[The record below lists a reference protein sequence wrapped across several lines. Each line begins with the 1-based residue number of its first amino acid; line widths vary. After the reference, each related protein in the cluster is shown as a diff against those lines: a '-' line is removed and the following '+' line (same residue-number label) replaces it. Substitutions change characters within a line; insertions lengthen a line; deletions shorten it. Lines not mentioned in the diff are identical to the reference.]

1 MPRNDDHLGSGL
13 KALFGD
19 NVEDLIDSIQNNTY
33 SVDSDSK
40 INISIDKIRP
50 NPYQPRRT
58 FDEKALNEL
67 AESIKEH
74 GVFTP
79 VLVRPSLSGYELIA
93 GERRLKA
100 SRLAGKTEI
109 PAIIVDFDDK
119 AMMEISLLE
128 NIQRED
134 LNVIEEANGYRQLI
148 EKLNY
153 TQEQL
158 AERIGKSREHVANT
172 LRLLK
177 LPRKVQQMV
186 EAGQLT
192 MGQVRPLITMES
204 EAEAVKLAERIVA
217 EGLSVREIE
226 RLVRHRKNNVSVE
239 PVTIDRATLEVQK
252 NLQHR
257 LQTKVRITPRTIN
270 ISYSDTEDL
279 NRILDLLGYNSE
291 EY

>member
-33 SVDSDSK
+33 SVDNDSK

-50 NPYQPRRT
+50 NPYQPRRS

-100 SRLAGKTEI
+100 SKLAGKTEI
-109 PAIIVDFDDK
+109 PAIVVDFDDK

-148 EKLNY
+148 DRLNY

-192 MGQVRPLITMES
+192 MGQVRPLITLES
-204 EAEAVKLAERIVA
+204 EAEAIKLAERIVA
-217 EGLSVREIE
+217 EGLSVREVE
-226 RLVRHRKNNVSVE
+226 RLLRRKQRNVTTE
-239 PVTIDRATLEVQK
+239 PATIDRATLEVQK

-257 LQTKVRITPRTIN
+257 LQTKVRITPKTIN

-291 EY
+291 DD

>member
-19 NVEDLIDSIQNNTY
+19 NVEELIDSIQNNTY

-100 SRLAGKTEI
+100 SRLAGRTEI

-291 EY
+291 ED

>member
-33 SVDSDSK
+33 SVDNDSK

-50 NPYQPRRT
+50 NPYQPRRS

-109 PAIIVDFDDK
+109 PAIVVDFDDK

-148 EKLNY
+148 DRLNY

-192 MGQVRPLITMES
+192 MGQVRPLITLESES
-204 EAEAVKLAERIVA
+204 EAIKLAERIVA
-217 EGLSVREIE
+217 EGLSVREVE
-226 RLVRHRKNNVSVE
+226 RLLRRKQRNVPAE
-239 PVTIDRATLEVQK
+239 PVSIDRATLEVQK

-291 EY
+291 ED

>member
-19 NVEDLIDSIQNNTY
+19 NVESLIDSIQNNTY
-33 SVDSDSK
+33 SVDNDSK

-79 VLVRPSLSGYELIA
+79 ILVRPSLSGYELIA

-100 SRLAGKTEI
+100 SKLAGKTEI
-109 PAIIVDFDDK
+109 PAIVVDFDEK

-148 EKLNY
+148 DRLNY
-153 TQEQL
+153 TQDQL

-177 LPRKVQQMV
+177 LPKKVQQMV

-192 MGQVRPLITMES
+192 MGQVRPLITLES
-204 EAEAVKLAERIVA
+204 ETEAIRLAEKIVA
-217 EGLSVREIE
+217 EGLSVREVE
-226 RLVRHRKNNVSVE
+226 RLIRRKKTAVPAT
-239 PVTIDRATLEVQK
+239 PVTVDRAVLEVQK

-257 LQTKVRITPRTIN
+257 FQTKVTITPRAITIA
-270 ISYSDTEDL
+270 YSDTADL
-279 NRILDLLGYNSE
+279 NRILDLLGYDSGE
-291 EY
+291 E

>member
-148 EKLNY
+148 ERLNY

-291 EY
+291 ED

>member
-109 PAIIVDFDDK
+109 QAIIVDFDDK

-148 EKLNY
+148 ERLNY

-291 EY
+291 ED